1 MLNQITPV
9 ILTYNEQDNIG
20 RTLAALAW
28 AQDIVVVD
36 SFSTDR
42 TAEIVAEFPNARM
55 LRRAF
60 DSHAQQWNF
69 AIAETAIATDWIL
82 ALDADY
88 VAPEDFTAEL
98 TQLVP
103 DADCDAYDAEF
114 AYCILGRKLRATLY
128 PENTVLY
135 RRGRATYLQKGH
147 TQRLI
152 VNGKIGRLSA
162 KLLHD
167 DRKPLAR
174 WLSSQ
179 QNYARLEADYLLSR
193 PRAELRRI
201 DRLRLMAWPAPLL
214 NFFYT
219 LFIKRCIL
227 EGWPGWLYVLQRTLA
242 EAMIA
247 TELVDRS
254 LRRGPHPARP
264 AA

>member
-1 MLNQITPV
+1 MLDNITPV

-36 SFSTDR
+36 SFSTDK
-42 TAEIVAEFPNARM
+42 TAEIVAGFPRAR
-55 LRRAF
+55 LIKRAF

-69 AIAETAIATDWIL
+69 AIAETGIATDWIL

-88 VAPEDFTAEL
+88 VAP
-98 TQLVP
+98 
-103 DADCDAYDAEF
+103 DAFAAAVAKLDPNGPFNAYDADF
-114 AYCILGRKLRATLY
+114 VYCVLGRPLRATLY
-128 PENTVLY
+128 PGNTVLY
-135 RRGRATYLQKGH
+135 RRGRASYVQKGH
-147 TQRLI
+147 TQRL
-152 VNGKIGRLSA
+152 VVTGTVGRLSA

-193 PRAELRRI
+193 PREELRRI

-214 NFFYT
+214 NFVYT

-242 EAMIA
+242 EVMIA
-247 TELVDRS
+247 TELVDRA
-254 LRRGPHPARP
+254 LRGK
-264 AA
+264 AAAPPRA